1 MPSFCLLCVLTPLC
15 VLERQGSA
23 DPPQWVLTSSEHNRE
38 LPPYHYLKSM
48 QLATE
53 TMKRTMSFRS
63 FSDTLYFIV
72 TPSFSQ
78 APLVA
83 YSSVVAMYRPSKI
96 DKNKGKKWE
105 IGREKVSR
113 CETAPISVV
122 LCPSYFFFIPKGL
135 THISFAFVPIIHLP
149 VGDWL
154 GERGF
159 NLFLPCSPC
168 LYIYLASC

>member
-1 MPSFCLLCVLTPLC
+1 MPSFRLLCILTPL
-15 VLERQGSA
+15 VFWRGK
-23 DPPQWVLTSSEHNRE
+23 T
-38 LPPYHYLKSM
+38 
-48 QLATE
+48 QLALHSGCSPAASTIE
-53 TMKRTMSFRS
+53 SCHLIIIWKACNWPPRQWREQYHSGAFQTHYILLQLPVLVR
-63 FSDTLYFIV
+63 
-72 TPSFSQ
+72 
-78 APLVA
+78 PLWLHIHRWLQCTDPA
-83 YSSVVAMYRPSKI
+83 RLTRI
-96 DKNKGKKWE
+96 KGKKWE

-113 CETAPISVV
+113 CETVPISVV

-168 LYIYLASC
+168 RYIYLASC